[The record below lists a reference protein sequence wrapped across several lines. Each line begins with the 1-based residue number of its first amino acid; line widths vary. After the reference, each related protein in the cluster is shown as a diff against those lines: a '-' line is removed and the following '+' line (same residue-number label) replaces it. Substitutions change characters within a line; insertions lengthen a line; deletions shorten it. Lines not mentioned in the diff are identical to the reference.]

1 MRGHIKTVQFN
12 NRSRILKCLYSSGK
26 CVEVHYGQL
35 GIKHKILDAWAD
47 KETHSR
53 TIVVKLVNGHV
64 DYIPWDQPLF
74 LARDPEELL
83 HNHIERIIAVIIETL
98 HKKKISKHYLAQALS
113 TSDNQIQRLL
123 NPAILN
129 KNLHQLYVL
138 ADLIELDLELNICR
152 RKAA

>member
-1 MRGHIKTVQFN
+1 MRGHIKTVHFN

-26 CVEVHYGQL
+26 SVEVHYGQL
-35 GIKHKILDAWAD
+35 GLKHKILEAWVD

-53 TIVVKLVNGHV
+53 TIGIKLTNGHV

-83 HNHIERIIAVIIETL
+83 HNHVERIIAFIIETL
-98 HKKKISKHYLAQALS
+98 QKKKISKHYLAGALS

-123 NPAILN
+123 NPSILN
-129 KNLHQLYVL
+129 KNLHQLYAL
-138 ADLIELDLELNICR
+138 ADLIDLDLQWNICR